1 MQGSET
7 ESKLEALQS
16 RGLRAKPWGTVIFRG
31 CREKEEPA
39 KKPERGQ

>member
-7 ESKLEALQS
+7 GSKVEALQS
-16 RGLRAKPWGTVIFRG
+16 GELRAKPWGMVIFRG

-39 KKPERGQ
+39 KKPERRQ